1 MSNLLS
7 FVSFPREQRAVVVCI
22 PNDLQCIIKA
32 VVQKEKPKAC
42 GVLEALR
49 PQPLHPP
56 LLKEPPVQS
65 APPSPP
71 PIRAALLEAGFL
83 VYILLYPC
91 ICSELSLPYDL
102 RSPPPPL
109 RRQRPPTQR
118 CIVAMGASSIA
129 LTAEGSPSLLLQ
141 ENPVTTHFKWDD
153 STNQLLVLLGFPPPP
168 PSPFFKSISTFTCTD
183 YVKYFSKLIFCTNV
197 SRLCTFPYLKVGRGV
212 LDLCI
217 YILFLSFFF
226 FCMWISNIHFGS
238 LWIQSHPLF
247 VFKKL
252 LKNNNKKANRT
263 PPPLPI
269 HPPDGAVCCT
279 WRFPAG
285 GAAGKRV
292 SRCSEAK
299 SDLSVLPL

>member
-168 PSPFFKSISTFTCTD
+168 PSPLFKSISTFTCTD

-226 FCMWISNIHFGS
+226 FFACGYQIYTLVVFEYKVILS
-238 LWIQSHPLF
+238 LFLR
-247 VFKKL
+247 
-252 LKNNNKKANRT
+252 N
-263 PPPLPI
+263 
-269 HPPDGAVCCT
+269 C
-279 WRFPAG
+279 
-285 GAAGKRV
+285 
-292 SRCSEAK
+292 
-299 SDLSVLPL
+299 

>member
-1 MSNLLS
+1 MYKKKSPKRAGSWRRSALSLCTPLFSKSLLY
-7 FVSFPREQRAVVVCI
+7 RA
-22 PNDLQCIIKA
+22 P
-32 VVQKEKPKAC
+32 P
-42 GVLEALR
+42 
-49 PQPLHPP
+49 PPP
-56 LLKEPPVQS
+56 LPF
-65 APPSPP
+65 
-71 PIRAALLEAGFL
+71 RAALLEAGFL

-141 ENPVTTHFKWDD
+141 ENPVPTHFKWDD

-168 PSPFFKSISTFTCTD
+168 PLPLFKSISTFTCTD

-226 FCMWISNIHFGS
+226 FFFCMWISNIHFGS
-238 LWIQSHPLF
+238 L
-247 VFKKL
+247 
-252 LKNNNKKANRT
+252 
-263 PPPLPI
+263 
-269 HPPDGAVCCT
+269 
-279 WRFPAG
+279 
-285 GAAGKRV
+285 
-292 SRCSEAK
+292 
-299 SDLSVLPL
+299 